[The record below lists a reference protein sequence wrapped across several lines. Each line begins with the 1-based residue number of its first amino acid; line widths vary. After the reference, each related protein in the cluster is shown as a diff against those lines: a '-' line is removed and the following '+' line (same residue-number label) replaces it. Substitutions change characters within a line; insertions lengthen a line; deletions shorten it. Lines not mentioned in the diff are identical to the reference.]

1 MSITTQTSENDTHN
15 VSSGITLTKKEL
27 LKAWALNFSSEA
39 CYNYE
44 RLQALGQTNAMV
56 PVIRKLYPNDKER
69 QVKELK
75 KYLNFFNTEPS
86 FCGPVITG
94 VSSAMEEQRANNSDL
109 PPEAITSLRSGLM
122 GPVAG
127 IGDTLQAI
135 IYSILAAI
143 ACNFAIQ
150 GNIAGP
156 ILFEVS
162 YKIIMICI
170 SLNMFFL
177 GYRKGRTII
186 LDILKKG
193 LMDKL
198 TNAFGLI
205 GLMVVGGMAASQVK
219 IITPAVIHLNGV
231 QVVFQDIL
239 NTLLPSLIP
248 LIITL
253 GVLSMIRRKMKP
265 NTVIAIIF
273 IVGVVCSYAGI
284 LAVPN
289 AAS

>member
-1 MSITTQTSENDTHN
+1 MTINNETEKTVMGE
-15 VSSGITLTKKEL
+15 TLTRTEL
-27 LKAWALNFSSEA
+27 LKTWALNYSSET

-44 RLQALGQTNAMV
+44 RLQALGQASAMV
-56 PVIRKLYPNDKER
+56 PVVRKLYPGDKAR

-75 KYLNFFNTEPS
+75 KYFNFFNTEPS
-86 FCGPVITG
+86 FCGHVITG
-94 VSSAMEEQRANNSDL
+94 VSVAMEEQRAKGMDL

-135 IYSILAAI
+135 VYSILAAI
-143 ACNFAIQ
+143 ACNLAIQ
-150 GNIAGP
+150 GNFAGP
-156 ILFEVS
+156 ILFELG
-162 YKIIMICI
+162 YKFIMIFC

-177 GYRKGRTII
+177 GYRRGRTVI

-198 TNAFGLI
+198 TDAFGLI
-205 GLMVVGGMAASQVK
+205 GLMVVGGMAASRVD
-219 IITPAVIHLNGV
+219 IVTPLVIHIKGANIGI
-231 QVVFQDIL
+231 QDIL

-253 GVLSMIRRKMKP
+253 GILKMIRRKMKP
-265 NTVIAIIF
+265 NTVIAVIF
-273 IVGVVCSYAGI
+273 IVGIITSWLGI
-284 LAVPN
+284 LAVP
-289 AAS
+289 AQ

>member
-1 MSITTQTSENDTHN
+1 MATYQTLNESQPNETPNT
-15 VSSGITLTKKEL
+15 STLTRKEL
-27 LKAWALNFSSEA
+27 LKTWALNYSSET

-44 RLQALGQTNAMV
+44 RLQALGQTSAMV
-56 PVIRKLYPNDKER
+56 PVIRKLYPNDKAR
-69 QVKELK
+69 QVQELK

-86 FCGPVITG
+86 FCGHVITG
-94 VSSAMEEQRANNSDL
+94 VSVAMEEQRANGAQL

-135 IYSILAAI
+135 VYSILAAI
-143 ACNFAIQ
+143 ACNLAIQ

-156 ILFEVS
+156 ILFEVF
-162 YKIIMICI
+162 YKFIMIFC

-177 GYRKGRTII
+177 GYSKGRTVI

-198 TNAFGLI
+198 TDEFGLI
-205 GLMVVGGMAASQVK
+205 GLMVVGGMAASRVN
-219 IITPAVIHLNGV
+219 IITPASINLNGV
-231 QVVFQDIL
+231 TVVFQDIL

-248 LIITL
+248 LLITL
-253 GVLSMIRRKMKP
+253 GILKMVNRKMKP
-265 NTVIAIIF
+265 NTVIAVIF
-273 IVGVVCSYAGI
+273 IVGIISSYLGI
-284 LAVPN
+284 LAVPVTK
-289 AAS
+289 

>member
-1 MSITTQTSENDTHN
+1 MTTHHN
-15 VSSGITLTKKEL
+15 ADDARPAASLTRTEL
-27 LKAWALNFSSEA
+27 LKTWALNYSSET

-44 RLQALGQTNAMV
+44 RLQALGQANAMV
-56 PVIRKLYPNDKER
+56 PVVRKLYPNDKER

-94 VSSAMEEQRANNSDL
+94 VSTAMEEQRANGAEL

-135 IYSILAAI
+135 VYSILAAI
-143 ACNFAIQ
+143 ACNLAVQ
-150 GNIAGP
+150 GNFAGP
-156 ILFEVS
+156 ILFEVA
-162 YKIIMICI
+162 YKVIMIFC

-177 GYRKGRTII
+177 GYRKGRTVI

-198 TNAFGLI
+198 TDAFGLI
-205 GLMVVGGMAASQVK
+205 GLMVVGGMAASRVN
-219 IITPAVIHLNGV
+219 IVTPAVININGV

-253 GVLSMIRRKMKP
+253 GILKMINRKMKP
-265 NTVIAIIF
+265 NTVIAVIF
-273 IVGVVCSYAGI
+273 IVGVIASYLGI
-284 LAVPN
+284 LAVP

>member
-1 MSITTQTSENDTHN
+1 MTMNNETDKTAVGEI
-15 VSSGITLTKKEL
+15 LTRTEL
-27 LKAWALNFSSEA
+27 LKTWALNYSSET

-44 RLQALGQTNAMV
+44 RLQALGQASAMV
-56 PVIRKLYPNDKER
+56 PVVRKLYPGDKAR

-75 KYLNFFNTEPS
+75 KYFNFFNTEPS
-86 FCGPVITG
+86 FCGHVITG
-94 VSSAMEEQRANNSDL
+94 VSVAMEEQRAKGMDL

-135 IYSILAAI
+135 VYSILAAI
-143 ACNFAIQ
+143 ACNLAIQ
-150 GNIAGP
+150 GNFAGP
-156 ILFEVS
+156 ILFELG
-162 YKIIMICI
+162 YKFIMIFC

-177 GYRKGRTII
+177 GYRKGRTVI

-198 TNAFGLI
+198 TDAFGLI
-205 GLMVVGGMAASQVK
+205 GLMVVGGMAASRVD
-219 IITPAVIHLNGV
+219 IVTPLVIHIKGANIGI
-231 QVVFQDIL
+231 QDIL

-253 GVLSMIRRKMKP
+253 GILKMIRRKMKP
-265 NTVIAIIF
+265 NTVIAVIF
-273 IVGVVCSYAGI
+273 IVGIITSWLGI
-284 LAVPN
+284 LAVP
-289 AAS
+289 AQ

>member
-1 MSITTQTSENDTHN
+1 MTTITPNEPGAESRPA
-15 VSSGITLTKKEL
+15 ITLTKTEL
-27 LKAWALNFSSEA
+27 LKTWALNYSSET

-44 RLQALGQTNAMV
+44 RLQALGQTSAMV
-56 PVIRKLYPNDKER
+56 PVIRKLYPNDKAR
-69 QVKELK
+69 QIKELK

-86 FCGPVITG
+86 FCGHVITG
-94 VSSAMEEQRANNSDL
+94 VSAAMEEQRANNKDL

-135 IYSILAAI
+135 VYSILAAI
-143 ACNFAIQ
+143 ACNLAIQ
-150 GNIAGP
+150 GNFAGP
-156 ILFEVS
+156 ILFEVG
-162 YKIIMICI
+162 YKAIMIFC

-177 GYRKGRTII
+177 GYRKGRTVI

-198 TNAFGLI
+198 TDAFGLI
-205 GLMVVGGMAASQVK
+205 GLMVVGGMAASRVN
-219 IITPAVIHLNGV
+219 IITPAVININGV

-248 LIITL
+248 LVITL
-253 GVLSMIRRKMKP
+253 GILKMIQRKMKP
-265 NTVIAIIF
+265 NTVIAVIF
-273 IVGVVCSYAGI
+273 IVGVICSYAGI
-284 LAVPN
+284 LAVP
-289 AAS
+289 AA